1 MRNDKIFKNLD
12 EQVDILTSK
21 GLIINDIEKAKL
33 VLLRENYFFI
43 SGYRHLFMEN
53 NKNRQF
59 LKGTTFEEL
68 HAVFLFDRAMRNIF
82 FKWILVVE
90 NNFKSIT
97 SYVLSKK
104 YGFKDKD
111 YLNPKNFTQDSMKQ
125 RQVRDILNK
134 MRRQIRVNGKEHT
147 ATMHYI
153 DNYGYIPLW
162 ILVKVLSFGI
172 MSEFYGI
179 LKNEDQFT
187 IADVYQVNSE
197 TLCIYLTIVANYRNI
212 CAHEEVLFNH
222 RTQKNIPDNKYFSEL
237 GIPRIDD
244 EYKYGKNDLFSL
256 IIILKKLLTKD
267 EFKDLVN
274 EISYEVSKLDGRVNT
289 VSIVKILN
297 SCGFPENWED
307 ITELS

>member
-1 MRNDKIFKNLD
+1 MRNDKIFKTLD
-12 EQVDILTSK
+12 EQVEILKSK
-21 GLIINDIEKAKL
+21 GLIINDVEKAKM

-43 SGYRHLFMEN
+43 SGYRHLFMETP
-53 NKNRQF
+53 KYGQF
-59 LKGTTFEEL
+59 IKGTNFEEI
-68 HAVFLFDRAMRNIF
+68 HAMFLFDRAMRNIF

-134 MRRQIRVNGKEHT
+134 MHRQIRVNGKEHT

-187 IADVYQVNSE
+187 LADIYNTDSE
-197 TLCIYLTIVANYRNI
+197 TLSIYLAIVANYRNI
-212 CAHEEVLFNH
+212 CAHEEILFNH
-222 RTQKNIPDNKYFSEL
+222 RTQKNIPNNRYFEDL
-237 GIPRIDD
+237 NIPIVDD

-256 IIILKKLLTKD
+256 VIILKKLLTKD
-267 EFKDLVN
+267 EFIDLTN
-274 EISYEVSKLDGRVNT
+274 EISYEISKLDGRVNT
-289 VSIVKILN
+289 IDIIKILN
-297 SCGFPENWED
+297 SCGFPENWE
-307 ITELS
+307 ELSKLS

>member
-53 NKNRQF
+53 NKNGQF

-68 HAVFLFDRAMRNIF
+68 QAMFLFDRAMRNIF

-125 RQVRDILNK
+125 RQVRDILNN
-134 MRRQIRVNGKEHT
+134 MRRQIRVNGKEHS

-222 RTQKNIPDNKYFSEL
+222 R
-237 GIPRIDD
+237 
-244 EYKYGKNDLFSL
+244 
-256 IIILKKLLTKD
+256 
-267 EFKDLVN
+267 
-274 EISYEVSKLDGRVNT
+274 
-289 VSIVKILN
+289 
-297 SCGFPENWED
+297 
-307 ITELS
+307 